1 MEKTGGGS
9 RCPSHAGGVASRL
22 VSGEAVVVVP
32 SRAEAHVLNEAG
44 SLAWALMDGSRTSL
58 DIAREI
64 ARRYSLPEEEA
75 LRDLEAFLSDL
86 EAIAAAS
93 EFAEPSDSAAP
104 TQEPPEP
111 TSYEPPAVA
120 ETQAM
125 EVVAALCST
134 VRGTA
139 DGTCRSLGACQKPF
153 E

>member
-1 MEKTGGGS
+1 MEKTGDES
-9 RCPSHAGGVASRL
+9 PRPSHARGVASRL
-22 VSGEAVVVVP
+22 VAGEALVVVP

-64 ARRYSLPEEEA
+64 ARRYSFPEEEA
-75 LRDLEAFLSDL
+75 LRDLQAFLSDL
-86 EAIAAAS
+86 DAIGAAGP
-93 EFAEPSDSAAP
+93 AEGPPETAAP
-104 TQEPPEP
+104 PQEPPEP
-111 TSYEPPAVA
+111 TRYEPPAVA